1 MEEIIAV
8 MDEPFNDLII
18 FYTQFRFT
26 LVIQERFQSLN
37 DFEELRSNVYDSVK
51 NAWLIKVKDG
61 LERYERLAKKR
72 EKESIDCNI
81 YQ

>member
-37 DFEELRSNVYDSVK
+37 DFEELCSKVYDSVK
-51 NAWLIKVKDG
+51 NEYLIKVKDG
-61 LERYERLAKKR
+61 LEHH
-72 EKESIDCNI
+72 
-81 YQ
+81 

>member
-37 DFEELRSNVYDSVK
+37 DFEELRSKVYDSVK
-51 NAWLIKVKDG
+51 NAWLIKVTNG
-61 LERYERLAKKR
+61 LEHIESLAKKR
-72 EKESIDCNI
+72 KKESIDCNI